1 MAADLDPAATAPPHQ
16 PFDVV
21 VVTHNR
27 MMAEQMSRRIEL
39 EDGRIIHRE

>member
-1 MAADLDPAATAPPHQ
+1 MVYETMLKLNRSRNITL
-16 PFDVV
+16 V

-27 MMAEQMSRRIEL
+27 TMAEQMSRRIEL